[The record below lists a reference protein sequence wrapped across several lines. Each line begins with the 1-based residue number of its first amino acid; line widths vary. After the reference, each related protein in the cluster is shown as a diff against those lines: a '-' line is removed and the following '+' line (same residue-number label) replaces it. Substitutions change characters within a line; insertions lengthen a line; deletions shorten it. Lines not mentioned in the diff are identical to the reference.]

1 MPVNCATSPFN
12 LKRQLEVAESKI
24 NVRSKH
30 AEAKWCTEKWQNKN
44 SDSNAKILTT
54 LDALD
59 THCFERV
66 DANSVSSN
74 NNNLDSLYSKVF
86 PPFAQIKQEIVKGE
100 PKETRVHYDPESDR
114 PIVQILCEWAVSWQR
129 WGEHRAMAVAWL
141 LDKRQSEVM
150 PTDGD
155 NANGD
160 EKDSVGSG
168 GGGGAHNGGVPVFQ
182 SILMHF
188 LDFDAPVLD
197 ENGSAQHRA
206 QFTNLVHLFCELIRH
221 DVFSHDAY
229 MCTLISRGDLL
240 TSGCASVLSGASKA
254 AAGSGATTGIP
265 SGPGTG
271 PVSNRASPA
280 AHQQPMDEDMFPAV
294 PFSNEFDD
302 NVDDDLDKL
311 LQNITHQQ
319 NAMDAPDSPKE
330 SDQHANGLVIKEFIY
345 LKSLNIHTTLIF

>member
-1 MPVNCATSPFN
+1 MPVNCATSSFH
-12 LKRQLEVAESKI
+12 LKSQLEEAEGKI
-24 NVRSKH
+24 NIRSKH

-44 SDSNAKILTT
+44 SDSSAKILTT

-74 NNNLDSLYSKVF
+74 NLDSLYAKVF
-86 PPFAQIKQEIVKGE
+86 PPFTPIKQEIVKGE
-100 PKETRVHYDPESDR
+100 TKETRVTYDPEGDR

-141 LDKRQSEVM
+141 LDKRQSEVL
-150 PTDGD
+150 PSDGE
-155 NANGD
+155 NGNGD
-160 EKDSVGSG
+160 EKDSMGSG
-168 GGGGAHNGGVPVFQ
+168 CGLNGGVPVFQ
-182 SILMHF
+182 SILMNF

-197 ENGSAQHRA
+197 ESGSAQQRA

-254 AAGSGATTGIP
+254 VISSGPTCIP

-271 PVSNRASPA
+271 PVSNKTSPA
-280 AHQQPMDEDMFPAV
+280 THQQQIDEDMFPAA
-294 PFSNEFDD
+294 PFTNEFDD

-319 NAMDAPDSPKE
+319 NAMDAPDSPKD
-330 SDQHANGLVIKEFIY
+330 SDQHANRLV
-345 LKSLNIHTTLIF
+345 

>member
-12 LKRQLEVAESKI
+12 LKAQLEEAEEKI
-24 NVRSKH
+24 NIRSKH

-44 SDSNAKILTT
+44 SDSSAKILTT

-66 DANSVSSN
+66 DVNSVSS
-74 NNNLDSLYSKVF
+74 NNLDSLYSKVF
-86 PPFAQIKQEIVKGE
+86 PPFTPIKQEIVKGE
-100 PKETRVHYDPESDR
+100 PKETRVQYDPEADR

-141 LDKRQSEVM
+141 LDKRQSEVL
-150 PTDGD
+150 PSEGE

-168 GGGGAHNGGVPVFQ
+168 CALNGGVPVFQ

-188 LDFDAPVLD
+188 LDFDAPILD
-197 ENGSAQHRA
+197 DNGSAQHRA

-240 TSGCASVLSGASKA
+240 TSGCVSVLAGATKA
-254 AAGSGATTGIP
+254 AASSGGATCIP
-265 SGPGTG
+265 TGPGTG
-271 PVSNRASPA
+271 PVSNKTSPA
-280 AHQQPMDEDMFPAV
+280 AHQQQIDEDMFPAV

-330 SDQHANGLVIKEFIY
+330 SEQHANGFVFIC
-345 LKSLNIHTTLIF
+345 IPF